1 MSHTVLNY
9 VLPTGRQP
17 VEEWLSGLTD
27 VKGRAKIRARI
38 NRFRAGNPGKFRMVG
53 PGIMEMKIDF
63 GPGYRLYYA
72 KIGHK
77 IILLLC
83 GGDKTTQSAD
93 IKTAGEYLSDFKR
106 RSGDDEKDD

>member
-9 VLPTGRQP
+9 ILPTGRQP
-17 VEEWLSGLTD
+17 VEEWLAGLKD
-27 VKGRAKIRARI
+27 VRGRAKIRARI
-38 NRFRAGNPGKFRMVG
+38 NRFRAGNPGKYRTVG
-53 PGIMEMKIDF
+53 PGVMELKIDF

-72 KIGHK
+72 KVGDK

-83 GGDKTTQSAD
+83 GGDKSSQSAD
-93 IKTAGEYLSDFKR
+93 IKTAGEYLSDYKR